1 MGKRAANHC
10 FDYLLSNASVSA
22 DYEAN
27 NGTKVEFW
35 VTNCRLVIC
44 ILSGLCCSHE
54 SVRLQPKKWIYF
66 PELPGVG
73 FAAANGVL
81 WVLVTIK
88 RRKFGL
94 GSTLSF
100 LLAAM
105 GLVIVPMSASAEWYR
120 FSDTAMTTPIELEF
134 WAEDKELAN
143 RVGKEVLAVF
153 HQVDEQM
160 SRYREESEVS
170 RLNLNAPDGPV
181 EVSDGLFEVIEKARE
196 VSLLSQG
203 AFDITFGSVGY
214 LYDFRAG
221 KKPTDEELRSGL
233 PRVNFRDVILDEDDQ
248 TVEYRQAGILVDL
261 GGIAKGYAVDLGIER
276 LVSYGIRHARL
287 SAGGDMR
294 LLGDKRGRPW
304 YVGIRDPRSEGR
316 NAVVLPLE
324 DVAVSTSGDYER
336 FFVDEAGER
345 VHHILS
351 PETGKSVQGVQSVTI
366 IGEDAL
372 TTDGLSTAVFVLGP
386 KKGLEMIERLKGID
400 VVVIDDQRMM
410 HVSEGLVP
418 PQSD

>member
-1 MGKRAANHC
+1 MFLKLGVNCVLAFAG
-10 FDYLLSNASVSA
+10 SM
-22 DYEAN
+22 
-27 NGTKVEFW
+27 FW
-35 VTNCRLVIC
+35 PLT
-44 ILSGLCCSHE
+44 
-54 SVRLQPKKWIYF
+54 
-66 PELPGVG
+66 
-73 FAAANGVL
+73 
-81 WVLVTIK
+81 
-88 RRKFGL
+88 
-94 GSTLSF
+94 
-100 LLAAM
+100 
-105 GLVIVPMSASAEWYR
+105 ASAEWYS

-134 WAEDKELAN
+134 WAENRDLADQ
-143 RVGKEVLAVF
+143 VGKEVLAVF

-160 SRYREESEVS
+160 SRYREDSEVS
-170 RLNLNAPDGPV
+170 RLNRNAASGPV
-181 EVSDGLFEVIEKARE
+181 AVSASLFEVLDKAQE
-196 VSLLSQG
+196 VSMLSNG
-203 AFDITFGSVGY
+203 AFDVTFGSVGY

-233 PRVNFRDVILDEDDQ
+233 PRVNFRDVILDQDAQ
-248 TVEYRQAGILVDL
+248 TVEYRQAGIRVDL

-276 LVSYGIRHARL
+276 LVSLGIRHARL

-336 FFVDEAGER
+336 FFVDEAGDR

-386 KKGLEMIERLKGID
+386 EKGLEMIERLPGID

-418 PQSD
+418 PKSD

>member
-1 MGKRAANHC
+1 M
-10 FDYLLSNASVSA
+10 
-22 DYEAN
+22 
-27 NGTKVEFW
+27 
-35 VTNCRLVIC
+35 
-44 ILSGLCCSHE
+44 
-54 SVRLQPKKWIYF
+54 
-66 PELPGVG
+66 
-73 FAAANGVL
+73 
-81 WVLVTIK
+81 VTIK
-88 RRKFGL
+88 RWTFEL
-94 GSTLSF
+94 GSTLPF
-100 LLAAM
+100 LVMAM
-105 GLVIVPMSASAEWYR
+105 GLAIFSMPASADWYR

-134 WAEDKELAN
+134 WAEDQMLADQIAE
-143 RVGKEVLAVF
+143 EVLAVF

-160 SRYREESEVS
+160 SRYREDSEVS
-170 RLNLNAPDGPV
+170 RLNRNAANAPV
-181 EVSDGLFEVIEKARE
+181 AVSDGLFEVLERARE
-196 VSLLSQG
+196 VSVLSNG

-221 KKPTDEELRSGL
+221 KKPTEDELRSGL
-233 PRVNFRDVILDEDDQ
+233 PRVNFRDVILDSEAQ
-248 TVEYRQAGILVDL
+248 TVEFRQPGIRVDL

-276 LVSYGIRHARL
+276 LVSSGIRHARL

-316 NAVVLPLE
+316 NAVVLPLQ

-336 FFVDEAGER
+336 FFVDEAGDR

-386 KKGLEMIERLKGID
+386 AKGLQMIERLAGID

-410 HVSEGLVP
+410 HVSKGLVP
-418 PQSD
+418 PQSDQSGTSGPD